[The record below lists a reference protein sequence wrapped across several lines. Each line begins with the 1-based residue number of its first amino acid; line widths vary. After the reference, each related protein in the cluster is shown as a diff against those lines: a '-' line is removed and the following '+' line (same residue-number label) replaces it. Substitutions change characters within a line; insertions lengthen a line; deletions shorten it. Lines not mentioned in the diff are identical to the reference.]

1 MKKIL
6 TVSMKDLKTGE
17 SLEFANNVDSVFSS
31 EDAKTLMLEDQLT
44 VFNNAAAD
52 LENVFIDST
61 GTEMTKELRFLD
73 AKRLI
78 ALGAINL
85 LLKSLVKGGKDDVA
99 TMAARLLNN
108 FLIHCK
114 RISKMGYQ
122 NKTALIRSMLK
133 DWTTLPALMEA
144 SKVVFLR
151 NEVEDLT
158 EKNTLFAE
166 KFLENALTSKRN
178 SEIPL
183 KKAKLKEAYDNLVD
197 ITVAYSKVAADKQ
210 PYLNIIEELNK
221 VIERNNMPV
230 LLRRGLRKKSNPVIP
245 TPVTVPDEMIF

>member
-6 TVSMKDLKTGE
+6 TVSMKDFKTGE
-17 SLEFANNVDSVFSS
+17 SLEFANNVDRVFASA
-31 EDAKTLMLEDQLT
+31 DTKTLMLEDQWSAFKT
-44 VFNNAAAD
+44 AAAD

-61 GTEMTKELRFLD
+61 GTEMTRELRLLD
-73 AKRLI
+73 TERLI
-78 ALGAINL
+78 VLAAMKL
-85 LLKSLVKGGKDDVA
+85 LLKSLVKGGKDDIA
-99 TMAARLLNN
+99 AMAARLLNN
-108 FLIHCK
+108 FLQHCK
-114 RISKMGYQ
+114 SISKMGYQ

-166 KFLENALTSKRN
+166 KFFENAISNKRN
-178 SEIPL
+178 ADIPL
-183 KKAKLKEAYDNLVD
+183 KKAKLKEAYDTLID
-197 ITVAYSKVAADKQ
+197 ITVSFSKVAADKQ